1 MRHITQDLKDIFLD
15 LHLTAL
21 KCLSLIASVIEE
33 LTLNLMPTCIKV
45 ADPLPTRSLPTFAV
59 GALGWV
65 TSVVSNSLQP
75 HGLWPTR
82 LLCPWDS
89 LGKNT
94 GVGCHALLQ
103 ALRDPGIEPRPLRSP
118 AMAVGFF
125 TTSAIWEAGS
135 KKTWRQRHRASI
147 NHVQSSHL
155 SHFQFF
161 LIIYAWM
168 KDFPNHKESACDAG
182 DQSSIPGSGRSSGER
197 NGHPLQYSCLEN
209 PMDRE
214 AWWATVHPW
223 GHKEW
228 DTISN

>member
-1 MRHITQDLKDIFLD
+1 MLISYSLSHRRAHTQPHANMYQSGWSTPDM
-15 LHLTAL
+15 
-21 KCLSLIASVIEE
+21 LSANIRCWCSGLSH
-33 LTLNLMPTCIKV
+33 
-45 ADPLPTRSLPTFAV
+45 
-59 GALGWV
+59 W
-65 TSVVSNSLQP
+65 VVSDSLQP
-75 HGLWPTR
+75 QGLWPTR

-94 GVGCHALLQ
+94 WVGCHALLQ
-103 ALRDPGIEPRPLRSP
+103 ALPDPGIEPRPLRSP

-125 TTSAIWEAGS
+125 TTSATWEAGS
-135 KKTWRQRHRASI
+135 KKTRRQRHRASI
-147 NHVQSSHL
+147 NHVQSPHL

-182 DQSSIPGSGRSSGER
+182 NQSSIPGSGRSSGER